1 MKNLQFDNY
10 RQVFGFKS
18 FRFFWLGFTLSVLGD
33 TMTRVALT
41 WMVWELTG
49 SAQALGWLAFAYTAP
64 VLFGGLVAG
73 WLLDRFGQ
81 RKVIFVDSLLRGVV
95 VAIIPLLN
103 AWGQLAL
110 WHIYLVAAIYG
121 SLFMI
126 PLAGGPALVPTLVSK
141 GHLST
146 ANALETLTFTLSGVI
161 GPPVAGLLIARIT
174 AANVLVLDVVSYFAF
189 ALLLL
194 GVRPLVEKA
203 PQTQVAKQSYRLGDA
218 VHLLRKN
225 NILLSTT
232 LMFMAANLGIGL
244 MFVWL
249 PIYSDQVL
257 GGGSEMF
264 GILLGFL
271 AAGEVISAILVGSL
285 AISVSLGTLICMAQF
300 LAGTSLGLMF
310 LGRTNWIT
318 ATSLVLFG
326 IFSAPLTVWAQTLR
340 MQIIPETLRGRTFAL
355 LRTLMQSTNPIG
367 GIVAGTLLPVLGIPA
382 MIALSGF
389 VIGVPGLLG
398 YRVKELRLGDD
409 QQKHLQSEPIV

>member
-1 MKNLQFDNY
+1 MKNLQFGNY
-10 RQVFGFKS
+10 RQVFGYKS
-18 FRFFWLGFTLSVLGD
+18 FSFFWLGFTFSVLGD
-33 TMTRVALT
+33 TMTRVTLT
-41 WMVWELTG
+41 WLVWELTG
-49 SAQALGWLAFAYTAP
+49 SAQALGWLAFTYTAP
-64 VLFGGLVAG
+64 VLFGGLIAG

-81 RKVIFVDSLLRGVV
+81 RRVIFVDSLFRGVV
-95 VAIIPLLN
+95 IAIIPLLS

-110 WHIYLVAAIYG
+110 WHIYVVTAIYG

-141 GHLST
+141 RHLST

-174 AANVLVLDVVSYFAF
+174 AANVLVLDAISYFVF

-194 GVRPLVEKA
+194 GVKPLVEKT
-203 PQTQVAKQSYRLGDA
+203 PQAQVVEHSYRLWDA
-218 VHLLRKN
+218 VQLLRRN

-257 GGGSEMF
+257 GGGSELF

-271 AAGEVISAILVGSL
+271 AVGEVFSAVLVGGL
-285 AISVSLGTLICMAQF
+285 TISVSLGTLICMAQF
-300 LAGTSLGLMF
+300 IAGTSLGLMF
-310 LGRTNWIT
+310 LGQTNWVT
-318 ATSLVLFG
+318 AASLILFG

-340 MQIIPETLRGRTFAL
+340 MQIIPEALRGRTFAL
-355 LRTLMQSTNPIG
+355 LRTLMQSANPLG
-367 GIVAGTLLPVLGIPA
+367 GILAGILLPILGIPA
-382 MIALSGF
+382 MIALSGL

-409 QQKHLQSEPIV
+409 QQKQLQGEPV

>member
-10 RQVFGFKS
+10 RQVFGYKS
-18 FRFFWLGFTLSVLGD
+18 FRSFWLGFTLSVLGD

-41 WMVWELTG
+41 WLVWELTG
-49 SAQALGWLAFAYTAP
+49 SAQALGWLAFTYTAP
-64 VLFGGLVAG
+64 VLFGGLIAG

-81 RKVIFVDSLLRGVV
+81 RRVIFVDSLFRGVI
-95 VAIIPLLN
+95 VAVIPLLS
-103 AWGQLAL
+103 AWDQLAL
-110 WHIYLVAAIYG
+110 WHIYVVAAIYG

-141 GHLST
+141 RHLST

-174 AANVLVLDVVSYFAF
+174 AASVLALDAVSYFAF

-203 PQTQVAKQSYRLGDA
+203 PQTQAAEKSYRLWDA
-218 VHLLRKN
+218 VQLLRKN

-232 LMFMAANLGIGL
+232 MMFMAANLGIGL

-257 GGGSEMF
+257 GGGPELF

-271 AAGEVISAILVGSL
+271 AAGEVTSAILTGSL
-285 AISVSLGTLICMAQF
+285 AISLSLGTLICLAQF

-318 ATSLVLFG
+318 AISLVLFG

-355 LRTLMQSTNPIG
+355 LRTLMQSANPVG
-367 GIVAGTLLPVLGIPA
+367 GILAGTLLPILGIPA
-382 MIALSGF
+382 MIALSGL

-409 QQKHLQSEPIV
+409 HQKNLQSEPI